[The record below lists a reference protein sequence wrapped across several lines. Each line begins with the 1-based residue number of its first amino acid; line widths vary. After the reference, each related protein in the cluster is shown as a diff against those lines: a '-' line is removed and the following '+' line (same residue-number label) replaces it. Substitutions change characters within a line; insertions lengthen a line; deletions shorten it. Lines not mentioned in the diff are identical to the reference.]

1 MLISSKYA
9 MKDVTMKSDL
19 ELRAARM
26 SAVCAFKL
34 NDIID
39 TLRPLNTA
47 DLPITNMHNCQASS
61 SSSSSSTG
69 ERRRHQSSN
78 TSDYASMY
86 GINARSCSSGAIIS
100 GYDFNIRTWVHFWN
114 ASSHLT
120 QFNKYLIIIVASLFI
135 ESTKHLLLISGSITG
150 HSRTHK
156 SRY

>member
-1 MLISSKYA
+1 MLISSKYT

-47 DLPITNMHNCQASS
+47 DLPITTTNMHNCQASS
-61 SSSSSSTG
+61 SSSGSSTG
-69 ERRRHQSSN
+69 ERRRHLSSN

-86 GINARSCSSGAIIS
+86 GLNGRSCSSGAIIS
-100 GYDFNIRTWVHFWN
+100 GYDLNIRTWVQFWN
-114 ASSHLT
+114 ASSPILT
-120 QFNKYLIIIVASLFI
+120 PIN
-135 ESTKHLLLISGSITG
+135 IS
-150 HSRTHK
+150 
-156 SRY
+156 